1 MNSTLQYKLTTN
13 ELKLLSKDATCW
25 ARSAP
30 RLVWLRAQWCRISR
44 KWAERKQKPSRC
56 SLLWSPE
63 RWSWWSCWR
72 SSRVWRSKAGA
83 AGTFI
88 DRGRVQAP
96 AGLPSISSPSTT
108 KHHLLHLDRV
118 RGAVA
123 KMEETLDEQM
133 EIIIRELSPVDEE
146 ETGEEPVQAE
156 KVFDDDL
163 WKLQSQYVINVTLDP
178 NREPPSLIL
187 SEDRRQVRDGGWR
200 GESPT
205 NHWGLISIFM
215 FSETRGFLPAC
226 SKTKFC

>member
-1 MNSTLQYKLTTN
+1 MLSEKCTTAGVI
-13 ELKLLSKDATCW
+13 ESSVMQDQQEVSRTKAETIKVFTALE
-25 ARSAP
+25 
-30 RLVWLRAQWCRISR
+30 SR
-44 KWAERKQKPSRC
+44 KVKLME
-56 SLLWSPE
+56 LLEEQQSVAVQ
-63 RWSWWSCWR
+63 STHHTTA
-72 SSRVWRSKAGA
+72 AGDRRQQPDQNRA

-118 RGAVA
+118 RSAVA

-187 SEDRRQVRDGGWR
+187 SEDRRQVRDGG
-200 GESPT
+200 
-205 NHWGLISIFM
+205 
-215 FSETRGFLPAC
+215 
-226 SKTKFC
+226 